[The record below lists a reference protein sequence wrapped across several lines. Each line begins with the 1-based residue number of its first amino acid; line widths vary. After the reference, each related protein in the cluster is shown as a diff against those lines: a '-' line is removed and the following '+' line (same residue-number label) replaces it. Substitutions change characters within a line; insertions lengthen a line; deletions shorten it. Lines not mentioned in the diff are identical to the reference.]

1 MGLEISIDIDDKAS
15 KAVNALFEVVGKSNR
30 ENMLAV
36 ASRASLLGIQ
46 DYYEKFNADGKWMNK
61 SLPTHGP
68 GRKST
73 GFGNLITEGWNV
85 SSVSATGFT
94 LNNGAPWLSSKM
106 RDWTQTPKKS
116 WITIPN
122 VPEAH
127 GVRARDYPGKT
138 KFAGRAIVEE
148 LPSGEERVVY
158 WLVKKVEHKA
168 VKGALAPPETYLKPA
183 LESIQDQLSQALG
196 L

>member
-1 MGLEISIDIDDKAS
+1 MGIEITIDIDDKAS

-94 LNNGAPWLSSKM
+94 LNNRAP
-106 RDWTQTPKKS
+106 
-116 WITIPN
+116 
-122 VPEAH
+122 
-127 GVRARDYPGKT
+127 
-138 KFAGRAIVEE
+138 
-148 LPSGEERVVY
+148 
-158 WLVKKVEHKA
+158 
-168 VKGALAPPETYLKPA
+168 
-183 LESIQDQLSQALG
+183 
-196 L
+196 